1 MANDRRKK
9 KRRFRSTGQ
18 FIGLLLLAGLFAL
31 NALVALASLS
41 QRKYSVSVGSAA
53 PETIRATR
61 EIEDVGATETRK
73 QAARAAVETVFALD
87 EELANTLISGVES
100 FFDALAELRAEA
112 AAIRAVD
119 APVAADGT
127 PLTDDRSWQIVV
139 LQDEL

>member
-18 FIGLLLLAGLFAL
+18 FIGLLLLTGLFAL

-100 FFDALAELRAEA
+100 FLTRLPSCVPKRRRSVRRMRPWLRME
-112 AAIRAVD
+112 R
-119 APVAADGT
+119 PSRTTG
-127 PLTDDRSWQIVV
+127 PGR
-139 LQDEL
+139 

>member
-73 QAARAAVETVFALD
+73 QARA
-87 EELANTLISGVES
+87 
-100 FFDALAELRAEA
+100 LRW
-112 AAIRAVD
+112 R
-119 APVAADGT
+119 PF
-127 PLTDDRSWQIVV
+127 LRLMRSWQIRSFPA
-139 LQDEL
+139 